1 MLVMGEPMHVWGQRV
16 YEKSMYLP
24 LNFVI
29 NLHIAY
35 VGNSDRNRAIR
46 RGKGTRF
53 FNDSKGDKV
62 LQTHIDI
69 R

>member
-1 MLVMGEPMHVWGQRV
+1 MLVMGEPIHVWGQRI
-16 YEKSMYLP
+16 YEKSLYLS
-24 LNFVI
+24 LNFFI

-46 RGKGTRF
+46 RSKGTQF
-53 FNDSKGDKV
+53 FNVSKGDKV
-62 LQTHIDI
+62 LQTHIGI